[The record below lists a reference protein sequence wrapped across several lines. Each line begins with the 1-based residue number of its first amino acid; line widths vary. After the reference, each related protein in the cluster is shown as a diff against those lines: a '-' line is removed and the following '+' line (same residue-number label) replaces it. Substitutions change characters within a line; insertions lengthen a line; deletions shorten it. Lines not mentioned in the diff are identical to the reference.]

1 MATQTA
7 PARPAQTTPANTS
20 SSKPSPP
27 PKPTPT
33 IPPSLYHTTLTSITS
48 NPSTQGTTL
57 TTYVLGTHTTLAAAH
72 PFSLSALSRL
82 GYHSSD
88 FSAYHTKPDPDTPS
102 PSWKYGPSV
111 TVYTTPLPA
120 QASSGS
126 GSGSDT
132 SPPHFI
138 IGISRTPNT
147 LSLAENTADHTV
159 LLPRTSSPSP
169 RQLHYVLHTKTDYR
183 NTGDGSEPPPPV
195 GQDGYQTVEVEG
207 CYPSRGDALKAAKGV
222 LKGME
227 GRTQFDEQ
235 GKGEGYWPFG
245 DDTVVHAV
253 GDMGEMYAV
262 SVRTAREGVERFAK
276 PGK

>member
-1 MATQTA
+1 M
-7 PARPAQTTPANTS
+7 PAQTTHANTT
-20 SSKPSPP
+20 SKPSPP

-33 IPPSLYHTTLTSITS
+33 ISPYLYHTTLTSITS

-57 TTYVLGTHTTLAAAH
+57 TTYVLGTHTTLSAAH
-72 PFSLSALSRL
+72 PFSLSALPRL

-88 FSAYHTKPDPDTPS
+88 FSAYHTQPDHTPS
-102 PSWKYGPSV
+102 SSWKYGPSV
-111 TVYTTPLPA
+111 TVYTAPLA
-120 QASSGS
+120 TKASSGS
-126 GSGSDT
+126 GSDT
-132 SPPHFI
+132 PPPHFI
-138 IGISRTPNT
+138 ISIARTPNS
-147 LSLAENTADHTV
+147 LSLAENAADHTV

-169 RQLHYVLHTKTDYR
+169 RELHYVLHTKTDYR
-183 NTGDGSEPPPPV
+183 NIGDGSEPPPPL
-195 GQDGYQTVEVEG
+195 GQDGYQAVDVEG
-207 CYPSRGDALKAAKGV
+207 CYTSRGDALKAAKGV

-245 DDTVVHAV
+245 EDTVVHAV

>member
-1 MATQTA
+1 MSAH
-7 PARPAQTTPANTS
+7 TTHANTS

-27 PKPTPT
+27 PKPAPT
-33 IPPSLYHTTLTSITS
+33 IPPYLYHTTLTSINS

-57 TTYVLGTHTTLAAAH
+57 TTYVLGTHTNLSAAH
-72 PFSLSALSRL
+72 PFSLSALNRL

-102 PSWKYGPSV
+102 PGWKYGPSV
-111 TVYTTPLPA
+111 TVYTAPLPNKDSPDA
-120 QASSGS
+120 
-126 GSGSDT
+126 
-132 SPPHFI
+132 SPPPQFI
-138 IGISRTPNT
+138 IGIARTPNT

-169 RQLHYVLHTKTDYR
+169 RQLYYVLQTKTDYR
-183 NTGDGSEPPPPV
+183 NIGDGSEPPPPV
-195 GQDGYQTVEVEG
+195 GQDGYQTVDVEG

-245 DDTVVHAV
+245 EDTVVHAV